1 MKIKRIRKKPIHIGV
16 FNTPE
21 EAFHAYKTEKEKYIK
36 EVANYYKEKYDNFP
50 IVAYNALCDYKVEI
64 TD

>member
-1 MKIKRIRKKPIHIGV
+1 MTINLTQ
-16 FNTPE
+16 NTPE

-36 EVANYYKEKYDNFP
+36 EIANYYKEKYDNFP